1 MAAEKETLSDLQ
13 MCMYIVVI
21 SHQLNEF
28 VGNTCQVTNI
38 PYPGWHSPFSWHCW
52 LQHAFTKFKVRTI
65 MWKFVCGS
73 MHIQSKDTCEEKRI
87 ILFHEV

>member
-28 VGNTCQVTNI
+28 VGNTCHVTNI

-73 MHIQSKDTCEEKRI
+73 SISLRHTWLMYVYN
-87 ILFHEV
+87 LFSWTK